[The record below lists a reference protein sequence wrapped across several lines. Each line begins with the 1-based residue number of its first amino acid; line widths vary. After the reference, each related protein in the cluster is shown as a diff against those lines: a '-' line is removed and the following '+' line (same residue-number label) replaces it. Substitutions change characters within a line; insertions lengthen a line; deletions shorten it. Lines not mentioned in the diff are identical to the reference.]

1 MLAFVAPLLAA
12 LSLQAALDARAA
24 AAPGTGIAVGVIDH
38 GVTRVYVAGSAG
50 SGRAVDAHTL
60 FEIGSVT
67 KTFTATTLAAMVLRN
82 EVRLSDPISRYLP
95 AGVRAPSKDGKAIT
109 LLDLAEQR
117 SGLPRLPTN
126 MNDAAGGDPYA
137 DYTVTDMYAF
147 LNGYTLTRDPGA
159 EYEYSNYGI
168 GLLGQL
174 LANRANLPY
183 TKLVRNAVLDPL
195 GMSETTFAV
204 AGTQDPPLLA
214 VGHEVGGGAV
224 PTWHFQ
230 SVLPAGGIISSVNDM
245 LKYLRCN
252 MGQGP
257 LAPACL
263 FAQRPRAL
271 GEPRHQIGLVWNV
284 NSATGVISH
293 NGDTLGFHADFGIS
307 RDRQTGVVV
316 LSNGPAVTDIAAHV
330 LVPSYPIAACP
341 SSVPASD
348 TDSKSYDGIYCNASG
363 GFTFRV
369 ASIAKSKAL
378 AVALLPQLAAAFQQ
392 VAPDTYYSQ
401 ALGATFKFLRSDDAI
416 VGLRLTQA
424 GQTIPAV
431 RLDARGEPVV
441 AQLPPAFPPAVT
453 LDRATLQQYVG
464 TYPLDGAT
472 FTVTLRG
479 DGLYVQLTG
488 QPAVPVYAS
497 AKDEFYLKVVEARI
511 TFGRNASG
519 AINGLTLYQNGQT
532 IHAPRAVSPALSP

>member
-12 LSLQAALDARAA
+12 LSLQAALGARAA
-24 AAPGTGIAVGVIDH
+24 AVPGTGIAVGVIDH

-50 SGRAVDAHTL
+50 NGRAVDAHTL

-67 KTFTATTLAAMVLRN
+67 KTFTATTLAAMVLRKQVHLN
-82 EVRLSDPISRYLP
+82 DPISEFLP

-126 MNDAAGGDPYA
+126 MNDVAGDDPYA
-137 DYTVTDMYAF
+137 DYTVADMYAF
-147 LNGYTLTRDPGA
+147 LNGYALTRDPGA
-159 EYEYSNYGI
+159 KYEYSNYGI

-174 LANRANLPY
+174 LANRAEMPY
-183 TKLVRNAVLDPL
+183 TTLVRDTVLDPL

-204 AGTQDPPLLA
+204 WPMQDPPLLA
-214 VGHEVGGGAV
+214 AGHAVGGDAV

-230 SVLPAGGIISSVNDM
+230 SVLPAGGIISSVTDM

-257 LAPACL
+257 LARVCL
-263 FAQRPRAL
+263 FAQRPRAQ
-271 GEPRHQIGLVWNV
+271 GGTGHAIGLVWNV
-284 NSATGVISH
+284 NRATGVISH
-293 NGDTLGFHADFGIS
+293 NGDTLGFHADFSIS

-330 LVPSYPIAACP
+330 LVPSYPIAVCP
-341 SSVPASD
+341 SSVPASERD
-348 TDSKSYDGIYCNASG
+348 PKSYGGIYCNPSG

-369 ASIAKSKAL
+369 VTTGKPSELAIA
-378 AVALLPQLAAAFQQ
+378 VLPQLGAAYQQ

-401 ALGATFKFLRSDDAI
+401 AVDATFKFLRAGDAI
-416 VGLRLTQA
+416 VGLRLIQA
-424 GQTIPAV
+424 GQTIPGV
-431 RLDARGEPVV
+431 RLDAQGKPVV
-441 AQLPPAFPPAVT
+441 AQLPPAFPPAVA
-453 LDRATLQQYVG
+453 LDRAILQQYVG
-464 TYPLDGAT
+464 TYPLDGVT

-479 DGLYVQLTG
+479 DALYVELTG
-488 QPAVPVYAS
+488 QPAVQVYAS

-511 TFGRNASG
+511 TFGRSASG
-519 AINGLTLYQNGQT
+519 AVNGLTLYQNGQT
-532 IHAPRAVSPALSP
+532 IHAVKQ

>member
-24 AAPGTGIAVGVIDH
+24 AVPGTGIAVGVIDH
-38 GVTRVYVAGSAG
+38 GLTRIYVAGSAG
-50 SGRAVDAHTL
+50 NGREVDAHTL

-67 KTFTATTLAAMVLRN
+67 KTFTATTLAAMVLRK
-82 EVRLSDPISRYLP
+82 EVRLSDPISEYLP
-95 AGVRAPSKDGKAIT
+95 AGLRAPSKDGKTIT
-109 LLDLAEQR
+109 LLNLAEQR

-126 MNDAAGGDPYA
+126 MNDVAGDDPYA
-137 DYTVTDMYAF
+137 DYAVADMYAF
-147 LNGYTLTRDPGA
+147 LNGYALTRDPGA
-159 EYEYSNYGI
+159 KYEYSNYGI

-174 LANRANLPY
+174 LANRAKMPY
-183 TKLVRNAVLDPL
+183 TTLVRDTVLDPL

-204 AGTQDPPLLA
+204 WPAQDPALLA
-214 VGHEVGGGAV
+214 AGHEIGGD
-224 PTWHFQ
+224 PMQTWHFQ
-230 SVLPAGGIISSVNDM
+230 SILPAGGIISSVTDM

-257 LAPACL
+257 LARVCL
-263 FAQRPRAL
+263 FAQRPRAQ
-271 GEPRHQIGLVWNV
+271 GETGHAIGLVWNI
-284 NSATGVISH
+284 NSRTGVIGH
-293 NGDTLGFHADFGIS
+293 NGDTLGFHADFAIS

-330 LVPSYPIAACP
+330 LAPSYPIAVCP
-341 SSVPASD
+341 SSVSASD
-348 TDSKSYDGIYCNASG
+348 TDPKSYDGIYCNASG

-369 ASIAKSKAL
+369 ASMGKSSAL
-378 AVALLPQLAAAFQQ
+378 AIALLPQLAAAYQQ

-401 ALGATFKFLRSDDAI
+401 AVDATFKFLRVADAI
-416 VGLRLTQA
+416 VGLRLTQG

-431 RLDARGEPVV
+431 RFDAQGKPVV
-441 AQLPPAFPPAVT
+441 AQLPPAFPPAVA
-453 LDRATLQQYVG
+453 LDRPTLQQYVG

-472 FTVTLRG
+472 FSVTLRG
-479 DGLYVQLTG
+479 DALYVQLTG
-488 QPAVPVYAS
+488 QPAVRVYAS

-519 AINGLTLYQNGQT
+519 AVNGLTLYQNGQT
-532 IHAPRAVSPALSP
+532 IRASRAAAP

>member
-24 AAPGTGIAVGVIDH
+24 AVPGTGIAVGVVEH
-38 GVTRVYVAGSAG
+38 GVTRVYVAGSSG
-50 SGRAVDAHTL
+50 NGRAVDAHTL
-60 FEIGSVT
+60 FEVGSVT
-67 KTFTATTLAAMVLRN
+67 KTFTATTLAAMVLGKQ
-82 EVRLSDPISRYLP
+82 VRLSDPISEYLP

-126 MNDAAGGDPYA
+126 MNVAGDDPYA
-137 DYTVTDMYAF
+137 DYTVGDMYAF
-147 LNGYTLTRDPGA
+147 LNGYTLDRDPGA
-159 EYEYSNYGI
+159 KYEYSNYGI

-174 LANRANLPY
+174 LANRAKMPY
-183 TKLVRNAVLDPL
+183 TALVRATVLNPL
-195 GMSETTFAV
+195 GMNETTFAV
-204 AGTQDPPLLA
+204 WPAQDPALLA
-214 VGHEVGGGAV
+214 AGHEVGGNAV

-230 SVLPAGGIISSVNDM
+230 AVLPAGGIISSVTDM

-257 LAPACL
+257 LGRTCL

-271 GEPRHQIGLVWNV
+271 GERGHQIGLVWNI
-284 NSATGVISH
+284 NSTTGVIGH
-293 NGDTLGFHADFGIS
+293 NGDTLGFHADFAIS

-330 LVPSYPIAACP
+330 LVPSFPIAACP
-341 SSVPASD
+341 SSVPASF
-348 TDSKSYDGIYCNASG
+348 TDAKSYDGIYCNASG
-363 GFTFRV
+363 GFTFR
-369 ASIAKSKAL
+369 AATTGKPNELAIA
-378 AVALLPQLAAAFQQ
+378 VLPQLAAVYQQ

-401 ALGATFKFLRSDDAI
+401 AVDATFKFLRAGDAI
-416 VGLRLTQA
+416 VGLRITQA

-431 RLDARGEPVV
+431 RLDAQGKPV
-441 AQLPPAFPPAVT
+441 AARLPPAFPPAVA

-479 DGLYVQLTG
+479 DALYVQLTG
-488 QPAVPVYAS
+488 QPAVQVYAS

-511 TFGRNASG
+511 TFGRNATG
-519 AINGLTLYQNGQT
+519 AVNGLTLYQNGQT
-532 IHAPRAVSPALSP
+532 IHASRATSTTASP